1 MKILMCKKMRTVIPL
16 ILIFVFIMPVIAF
29 PQITVN
35 SGTNFVNTGT
45 IVMND
50 VGIVNNGIFNSTGG
64 TITFTGSANS
74 PIGGTGT
81 YTINNITVNKSVNT
95 AGIVLNCDITLNGT
109 LTLTSGDFDVYNKIL
124 TLGSSAVISGE
135 TNNNWI
141 KSTATTG
148 KGTISVTRNLT
159 GAVSGYTFG
168 NIGISVTTSSAPGNT
183 VVTRKFDAVTVSS
196 NTGISKSF
204 IILPANNSGLGA
216 TLVFN
221 YFGNEIT
228 AGLNPTKMVLFQ
240 STNNGSTFVQINS
253 TNSWNPGTLSGT
265 LTITGL
271 STFGTNNIWT
281 SSDNEHPLPVT
292 LESFTAS
299 VNVREVNLI
308 WVTSEENNNEGFD
321 VQRGKSFE
329 KDAGWQTVGF
339 VPGQGTKNSQT
350 EYSFKESKL
359 NSGKYHY
366 RLKQIDYNGNFEY
379 YPLKEPVEIAVPKSY
394 AISQNYPNPFN
405 PVTKIDFEIPENTKV
420 NVVLYDILGREVKT
434 LMNEEKKAGY
444 YTIELNANE
453 LSSGTYFYRIN
464 AGNFVK
470 TLKMIV
476 LK

>member
-1 MKILMCKKMRTVIPL
+1 MKILIYKKMRTAIPL
-16 ILIFVFIMPVIAF
+16 ILIFVFIMPVISY

-45 IVMND
+45 IVLND
-50 VGIVNNGIFNSTGG
+50 VGITNNGIFNSTGG

-109 LTLTSGDFDVYNKIL
+109 LTLTTGDFDIYNKIL
-124 TLGSSAVISGE
+124 TLGTSAVITGE
-135 TNNNWI
+135 TNDNWI
-141 KSTATTG
+141 KSTATSG
-148 KGTISVTRNLT
+148 KGTISATRNLT
-159 GAVSGYTFG
+159 GPVTGYTFG
-168 NIGISVTTSSAPGNT
+168 NIGISITTSSAPGNT
-183 VVTRKFDAVTVSS
+183 TVTRKFDAITISS

-204 IILPANNSGLGA
+204 IVLPANNSGLGA

-228 AGLNPTKMVLFQ
+228 AGLNPLKMVLFQ

-253 TNSWNPGTLSGT
+253 TNSWNSGTQAGT

-271 STFGTNNIWT
+271 STFGTNNLWT
-281 SSDNEHPLPVT
+281 SSDDEHPLPVT

-299 VNVREVNLI
+299 VNKREVSLS
-308 WVTSEENNNEGFD
+308 WVTTEENNNEGFE
-321 VQRGKSFE
+321 VQRGKSIE
-329 KDAGWQTVGF
+329 KDAGWQNVGY
-339 VPGQGTKNSQT
+339 VPGQGTKNTQT

-359 NSGKYHY
+359 NSGKYYY
-366 RLKQIDYNGNFEY
+366 RLKQIDYNGNFQYHNLNSEVNIGAPSRY
-379 YPLKEPVEIAVPKSY
+379 D
-394 AISQNYPNPFN
+394 ISQNYPNPFN

-444 YTIELNANE
+444 YTIELNGNE

-464 AGNFVK
+464 AGKFVK